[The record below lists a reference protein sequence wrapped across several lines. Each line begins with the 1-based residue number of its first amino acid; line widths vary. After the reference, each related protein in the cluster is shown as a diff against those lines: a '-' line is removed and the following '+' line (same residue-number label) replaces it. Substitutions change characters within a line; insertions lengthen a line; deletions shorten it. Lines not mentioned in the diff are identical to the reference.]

1 MKKNKYFILALLLI
15 LLGITTRT
23 VFHIKPNLEFVTAC
37 SLAAGFFFRKNTYA
51 VLIPVFIMFGSD
63 LIIGNTN
70 IFIFTWTG
78 FLVSFL
84 VGVAMKAKRFTKF
97 SNSVL
102 KFTGFSQLAAI
113 VSTLLFFLW
122 TNFGV
127 VVTTNMYTKDFSGLI
142 QSYISGLPFLKIQ
155 LAGNLLIVPA
165 IFLVSYLVINS
176 KKLDLPSLKLRQA
189 GVRRLTKNNYEKTNY
204 ELQDDS
210 LVI

>member
-37 SLAAGFFFRKNTYA
+37 CLSAGFFFRKNSYA
-51 VLIPVFIMFGSD
+51 VLIPVLIMFGSD

-70 IFIFTWTG
+70 IYIFTWTG

-84 VGVAMKAKRFTKF
+84 VGVAMKSGRFKNFT
-97 SNSVL
+97 NSVF

-127 VVTTNMYTKDFSGLI
+127 VVTTNMYSKDFNGLM
-142 QSYISGLPFLKIQ
+142 QSYINGLPFLKIQ
-155 LAGNLLIVPA
+155 LAGNLLIVPM
-165 IFLVSYLVINS
+165 IFLLSYLVTKS
-176 KKLDLPSLKLRQA
+176 MRFD
-189 GVRRLTKNNYEKTNY
+189 VRSLTKAKM
-204 ELQDDS
+204 
-210 LVI
+210 

>member
-1 MKKNKYFILALLLI
+1 MKKYNYLALAITLI

-51 VLIPVFIMFGSD
+51 VLIPVLIMFGSD

-70 IFIFTWTG
+70 IYIFTWTG

-84 VGVAMKAKRFTKF
+84 VGVAMKSERFKNFT
-97 SNSVL
+97 NSVL

-127 VVTTNMYTKDFSGLI
+127 VVTTNMYSKDFSGLI
-142 QSYISGLPFLKIQ
+142 QSYINGLPFLKIQ

-165 IFLVSYLVINS
+165 IFLLSYLVINS
-176 KKLDLPSLKLRQA
+176 KKLD
-189 GVRRLTKNNYEKTNY
+189 VRRLTINEMTKSK
-204 ELQDDS
+204 
-210 LVI
+210 

>member
-1 MKKNKYFILALLLI
+1 MKKYNYLVLASILI

-70 IFIFTWTG
+70 IYIFTWTG

-84 VGVAMKAKRFTKF
+84 VGVAMKSGRFKNFT
-97 SNSVL
+97 NSVL

-127 VVTTNMYTKDFSGLI
+127 VVTTNMYSKDFSGLI
-142 QSYISGLPFLKIQ
+142 QSYINGLPFLKIQ

-165 IFLVSYLVINS
+165 IFLLSYLVINS
-176 KKLDLPSLKLRQA
+176 KKLD
-189 GVRRLTKNNYEKTNY
+189 VRRLTINEMTKSK
-204 ELQDDS
+204 
-210 LVI
+210 

>member
-1 MKKNKYFILALLLI
+1 MKKYNYLALAITLI

-51 VLIPVFIMFGSD
+51 VLIPVLIMFGSD

-70 IFIFTWTG
+70 IYIFTWTG

-84 VGVAMKAKRFTKF
+84 VGVAMKSGRFKNFT
-97 SNSVL
+97 NSVL

-127 VVTTNMYTKDFSGLI
+127 VVTTNMYSKDFSGLI
-142 QSYISGLPFLKIQ
+142 QSYINGLPFLKIQ

-165 IFLVSYLVINS
+165 IFLLSYLVINS
-176 KKLDLPSLKLRQA
+176 KKLD
-189 GVRRLTKNNYEKTNY
+189 VRRLTINEMTKSK
-204 ELQDDS
+204 
-210 LVI
+210 